1 MKKYMLFY
9 TPVCPKCPK
18 VKDYM
23 GAQEGFEKE
32 WVDAS
37 KPEGLVKARDNNV
50 SSVPT
55 VIFFEDG
62 KEYARATSLD
72 EVKRVIENK
81 TLV

>member
-1 MKKYMLFY
+1 MLFY
-9 TPVCPKCPK
+9 TPVCPKCPR

-23 GAQEGFEKE
+23 GAQEGFVKE

-37 KPEGLVKARDNNV
+37 KPQGLVKARDLGV

-55 VIFFEDG
+55 AIFFEDD
-62 KEYARATSLD
+62 KEFARATSLE
-72 EVKRVIENK
+72 EVKRILENK